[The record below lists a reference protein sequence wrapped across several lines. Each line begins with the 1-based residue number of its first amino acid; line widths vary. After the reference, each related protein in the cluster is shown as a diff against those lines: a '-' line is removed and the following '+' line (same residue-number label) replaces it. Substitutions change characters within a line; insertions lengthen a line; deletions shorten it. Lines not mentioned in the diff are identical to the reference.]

1 MANLKKGMKQVLKV
15 TTGVD
20 IIEVERIKKA
30 IEDLGDSFLEN
41 IYTEK
46 EIQYC
51 EKSPV
56 MKYQRYAT
64 RFAAKEAVYKALSEF
79 VNSREDIIWK
89 NIEDVKTESGKTY
102 INVDKLR
109 QNMSKTVDNFTLESI
124 DVSLSHV
131 KELAVANTVVIWSE
145 RRRDGAF

>member
-1 MANLKKGMKQVLKV
+1 MKV
-15 TTGVD
+15 TTGIDV
-20 IIEVERIKKA
+20 IEVERIKKA

-51 EKSPV
+51 EDSKA
-56 MKYQRYAT
+56 MKYQHYAA
-64 RFAAKEAVYKALSEF
+64 RFAAKEAVFKAISEF
-79 VNSREDIIWK
+79 INGREDALWK
-89 NIEDVKTESGKTY
+89 NIEVLNNERGKPY

-109 QNMSKTVDNFTLESI
+109 ENMSKTVDNFSLESI
-124 DVSLSHV
+124 DISLSHIGG
-131 KELAVANTVVIWSE
+131 LAVANTVVIWSE

>member
-1 MANLKKGMKQVLKV
+1 MEVLKI
-15 TTGVD
+15 TTGIDV
-20 IIEVERIKKA
+20 IEVERIKKA
-30 IEDLGDSFLEN
+30 IKEMGNSFLEN

-56 MKYQRYAT
+56 MKYQRYAA

-79 VNSREDIIWK
+79 VNGREDIIWK
-89 NIEDVKTESGKTY
+89 NIEVLKSECGKPY

-109 QNMSKTVDNFTLESI
+109 ENMSKAVDNFELESI
-124 DVSLSHV
+124 DVSLSHIAN
-131 KELAVANTVVIWSE
+131 LAVASVVVV
-145 RRRDGAF
+145 AK